1 MALTIALNPPTE
13 PHIIPL
19 ARHPHHLLDW
29 IKRIM
34 ESIIGELFF
43 IFFLILANGFF
54 AGSEIAII
62 SARKSTISRLVAE
75 GNSSAMVVEKLQN
88 DPHRFLATVQVG
100 VTVVGSLASAVG
112 GAAVVAYLGPLLKT
126 SPYPLLSNAAEP
138 IALVIVVATVSYFSL
153 ILGELAPKTI
163 ALQYSDRMALL
174 VAKPVN
180 ALATGA
186 GVLVKFLTLSN
197 RAVLALLGIKPASG
211 QDFVTREEVLH
222 AVAEAGESGVLS
234 KHEHKVIANMLDF
247 GQTQISEVMV
257 PRNRMIALDLDAPLD
272 EIIRIVR
279 ENKYSRYPIYQNT
292 RENIVGFIHSMDLF
306 LQSSNG
312 GAAFSL
318 GEILRKPLFVPES
331 QRANKLLKEMQRKGA
346 HMAFVVDEYGGIEGL
361 VTTEDLLEE
370 LVGEIVDEHD
380 DGDGTR
386 VTRLG
391 DGSFLVD
398 GVLSLNDLEEL
409 LDMKF
414 EEGLPYDTLAGM
426 MLSEFGRFPER
437 GEKLAWRDYVLV
449 CEEVTPISIV
459 RVRVER
465 KQVG

>member
-1 MALTIALNPPTE
+1 
-13 PHIIPL
+13 
-19 ARHPHHLLDW
+19 
-29 IKRIM
+29 M

-112 GAAVVAYLGPLLKT
+112 GAAVVAYLSPLLKA
-126 SPYPLLSNAAEP
+126 SPYPLLSGAAEP
-138 IALVIVVATVSYFSL
+138 IALVIVVAMVSYFSL

-180 ALATGA
+180 ALATIA
-186 GVLVKFLTLSN
+186 GVIVKFLTLSN

-247 GQTQISEVMV
+247 GQTQISEIMV
-257 PRNRMIALDLDAPLD
+257 PRNRMIVLDLEAPFD
-272 EIIRIVR
+272 EIIRTVR
-279 ENKYSRYPIYQNT
+279 ENKYSRYPIYQNN
-292 RENIVGFIHSMDLF
+292 RENVVGFIHSMDLF
-306 LQSSNG
+306 LQSSDV

-380 DGDGTR
+380 DGDGMR

-391 DGSFLVD
+391 NGSFLVD
-398 GVLSLNDLEEL
+398 GVLSLNDLEDL
-409 LDMKF
+409 LDVKF
-414 EEGLPYDTLAGM
+414 EEGLPCDTLAGM
-426 MLSEFGRFPER
+426 MLSEFGRFPEK
-437 GEKLAWRDYVLV
+437 GEKLAWRDYLLV

-459 RVRVER
+459 RVRVE
-465 KQVG
+465 KNVTV

>member
-1 MALTIALNPPTE
+1 
-13 PHIIPL
+13 
-19 ARHPHHLLDW
+19 
-29 IKRIM
+29 M
-34 ESIIGELFF
+34 ESIIGELIF

-75 GNSSAMVVEKLQN
+75 GNSSAIVVEKLQN

-112 GAAVVAYLGPLLKT
+112 GAAVVAYLSPLFKA
-126 SPYPLLSNAAEP
+126 SPYPLLSSAAEP
-138 IALVIVVATVSYFSL
+138 IALVIVVAMVSYFSL

-257 PRNRMIALDLDAPLD
+257 PRNRMIVLDLDAPLD
-272 EIIRIVR
+272 EIIRTVR
-279 ENKYSRYPIYQNT
+279 ENKYSRYPIYQNN

-312 GAAFSL
+312 GEAFSL
-318 GEILRKPLFVPES
+318 AKILRKPLFVPER
-331 QRANKLLKEMQRKGA
+331 QRANKLLKEMQRKGT

-391 DGSFLVD
+391 NGSFLVD

-409 LDMKF
+409 LDVKF
-414 EEGLPYDTLAGM
+414 DEGLPYDTLAGM
-426 MLSEFGRFPER
+426 MLSGFGRFPEK
-437 GEKLAWRDYVLV
+437 GEKLNWRDYVLV

-465 KQVG
+465 NQVG

>member
-1 MALTIALNPPTE
+1 
-13 PHIIPL
+13 
-19 ARHPHHLLDW
+19 
-29 IKRIM
+29 M

-62 SARKSTISRLVAE
+62 SARKSTISRLAAE
-75 GNSSAMVVEKLQN
+75 GNSSARVLEKLQN

-112 GAAVVAYLGPLLKT
+112 GAAVVAYLSPLLKA
-126 SPYPLLSNAAEP
+126 SPYPLLSGAAEP
-138 IALVIVVATVSYFSL
+138 IALVIVVAMVSYFSL

-163 ALQYSDRMALL
+163 ALQYSDQMALF

-180 ALATGA
+180 ALATVA
-186 GVLVKFLTLSN
+186 GVMVKFLTLSN

-257 PRNRMIALDLDAPLD
+257 PRNRMIALDLDAPRD
-272 EIIRIVR
+272 EIMRTVR
-279 ENKYSRYPIYQNT
+279 ENKYSRYPIYQNN
-292 RENIVGFIHSMDLF
+292 RENVVGFIHSMDLF
-306 LQSSNG
+306 LQSSDG
-312 GAAFSL
+312 GEAFSL
-318 GEILRKPLFVPES
+318 GGILRKPLFVPES
-331 QRANKLLKEMQRKGA
+331 QRANKLLKEMQRKGT
-346 HMAFVVDEYGGIEGL
+346 HMAFVVDEYGGLEGL

-386 VTRLG
+386 VTRLEN
-391 DGSFLVD
+391 GSFLVD

-409 LDMKF
+409 LDVKF
-414 EEGLPYDTLAGM
+414 DEGLPYDTLAGM

-459 RVRVER
+459 RVRVEKNTAR
-465 KQVG
+465 APLS